1 MSTAYLDPTSQ
12 LSSKKLPPTGTYS
25 NVLAMLPD
33 LVYTSSAFIT
43 GAVNA
48 VALAYDVYAGNI
60 LDIELE
66 ERNVY
71 RLYQQAVLKY
81 SYLVNTHHAKN
92 ILYEMLG
99 FQTATFQSNGNIVSG
114 NDVSLKNPN
123 FSLAYARNIA
133 NTFGGEIEVGGNIPT
148 YSASFDAVHEQQD
161 YDLQEL
167 IGNSTEFSGIVNGKR
182 LIVKEVFYKT
192 PYRGWTFFGG
202 MGGYGSVAGFS
213 SYNGYAN
220 RSTFQ
225 VTPIWEDK
233 LRLAN
238 FEDALWTRTSH
249 YSYELINNK
258 LRLYPIP
265 RLTGYGAPLKYWIRF
280 SIDDSP
286 LSASSGVTNSS
297 IEGINNLN
305 TMPLGNIPIENINAP
320 GHMWIKEYFL
330 ALFAKALALVR
341 GKFGSIPLQG
351 GRSITL
357 NSGDLLSTGKD
368 DLKELEDKLIKL
380 LDDMARPELAKKKQ
394 EQIEANNAL
403 LVNVPLFIY
412 VK

>member
-1 MSTAYLDPTSQ
+1 MSTVYLDPTSQ

-25 NVLAMLPD
+25 NVTLMLPD

-48 VALAYDVYAGNI
+48 VALAYDFYVGNI

-71 RLYQQAVLKY
+71 RCYQLAVLKY

-92 ILYEMLG
+92 ILYEMMG
-99 FQTATFQSNGNIVSG
+99 FQTATFAGNGTIETG
-114 NDVSLKNPN
+114 QDVGLLNPN
-123 FSLAYARNIA
+123 FSLAYARNIGA
-133 NTFGGEIEVGGNIPT
+133 AFGGEVGVGGYTPT
-148 YSASFDAVHEQQD
+148 YSASFSSTIGQQD
-161 YDLQEL
+161 YDLQDL
-167 IGNSTEFSGIVNGKR
+167 IGNSAEFSGIVSGKK

-192 PYRGWTFFGG
+192 PYRGWRFFGMGWGSYGVVGG
-202 MGGYGSVAGFS
+202 MNNYG
-213 SYNGYAN
+213 NYAN
-220 RSTFQ
+220 GSTFQ
-225 VTPIWEDK
+225 VTPVWEDK

-249 YSYELINNK
+249 YSYELVNNK

-265 RLTGYGAPLKYWIRF
+265 SNVSPSNYWIRF

-286 LSASSGVTNSS
+286 LSASNGIASSS
-297 IEGINNLN
+297 INGINNMN
-305 TMPLGNIPIENINAP
+305 TLPLGNLPVENINGP

-330 ALFAKALALVR
+330 ALCAKTLALVR
-341 GKFGSIPLQG
+341 GKFGSIPLHG

-357 NSGDLLSTGKD
+357 NSADLLSTGKD
-368 DLKELEDKLIKL
+368 DLKDLEDKLIKL
-380 LDDMARPELAKKKQ
+380 LDDMAKPELAKKKQ
-394 EQIEANNAL
+394 EQIEANTAIL
-403 LVNVPLFIY
+403 AHVPLFIHI
-412 VK
+412 K